1 MDGRGV
7 EKGLSVSE
15 LYHRVFPEY
24 LAMGMTYD
32 QFWKGDCT
40 LVIPYREAYR
50 IRQEEMNRMAWLQG
64 LYMYKALQS
73 TPIIVHGFARRD
85 TKIEPYPAKPL
96 EFRKQGMDQKD
107 EKAKRASE
115 HIRRNMM
122 AFISLQQADRKQKE
136 LRKKGGDGNGGRD
149 DASARSTG

>member
-1 MDGRGV
+1 MDGRGLG
-7 EKGLSVSE
+7 KGLSVPE

-32 QFWKGDCT
+32 QFWIEDCT

-64 LYMYKALQS
+64 LYMYRALQS
-73 TPIIVHGFARRD
+73 TPVIVHGFARRD
-85 TKIEPYPAKPL
+85 TKIEHYPAKPL
-96 EFRKQGMDQKD
+96 EFRKQGAEQKD
-107 EKAKRASE
+107 EEAKRASE

-122 AFISLQQADRKQKE
+122 AFISLQKANGKQKE
-136 LRKKGGDGNGGRD
+136 GGDGNGGRD

>member
-50 IRQEEMNRMAWLQG
+50 IRQEEMNRMAAEGYRGGEDVLG
-64 LYMYKALQS
+64 CR
-73 TPIIVHGFARRD
+73 RRD
-85 TKIEPYPAKPL
+85 GGESLLALINRSDRDVECFGVTVPARGTL
-96 EFRKQGMDQKD
+96 L
-107 EKAKRASE
+107 A
-115 HIRRNMM
+115 
-122 AFISLQQADRKQKE
+122 
-136 LRKKGGDGNGGRD
+136 
-149 DASARSTG
+149 

>member
-73 TPIIVHGFARRD
+73 TPVIVHGFARRD

-122 AFISLQQADRKQKE
+122 AFISLQKADRKQKE
-136 LRKKGGDGNGGRD
+136 GGDENGGWN

>member
-1 MDGRGV
+1 MGGRGV

-32 QFWKGDCT
+32 QFWKEDCT

-96 EFRKQGMDQKD
+96 EFRKQGAEQKD
-107 EKAKRASE
+107 EEAKRTSE

-122 AFISLQQADRKQKE
+122 AFISLQQADRLQKE
-136 LRKKGGDGNGGRD
+136 LRKEGGDGNGGRN

>member
-7 EKGLSVSE
+7 EKGLSISE

-73 TPIIVHGFARRD
+73 TPVIVHGFARRD
-85 TKIEPYPAKPL
+85 TKIESYPAKPL
-96 EFRKQGMDQKD
+96 EFRKQSAERKD
-107 EKAKRASE
+107 EEAKRASE
-115 HIRRNMM
+115 HIR
-122 AFISLQQADRKQKE
+122 AIQFSSKHFVPSL
-136 LRKKGGDGNGGRD
+136 N
-149 DASARSTG
+149 RSNPCLHCYDCRLCSSRQDSRMRR

>member
-73 TPIIVHGFARRD
+73 TPVIVHGFARRD
-85 TKIEPYPAKPL
+85 TKIESYPARPL
-96 EFRKQGMDQKD
+96 EFRKQGAEQKD
-107 EKAKRASE
+107 EEAKRTSE

-136 LRKKGGDGNGGRD
+136 GGDGNGGRD